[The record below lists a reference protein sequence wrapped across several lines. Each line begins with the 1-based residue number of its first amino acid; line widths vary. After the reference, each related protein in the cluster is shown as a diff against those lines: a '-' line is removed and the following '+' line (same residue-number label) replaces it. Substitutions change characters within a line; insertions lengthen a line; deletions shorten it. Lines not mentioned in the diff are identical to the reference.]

1 MSEEWVVNASPL
13 ILFSRID
20 RLDLIEDV
28 APAILVP
35 NAVIEEV
42 RAGQHKD
49 RTAARAMEWAGG
61 YRVEDIAV
69 AASIEHWDL
78 GTGEAQVIAHCV
90 DAPRWAVLD
99 DRAARRCAAA
109 HDVRVIGTL
118 GVVLRAKNRGQVES
132 ARPLVKKL
140 VAAGMFIG
148 DEFVEACLPAS
159 GNEAVMPQAHVG
171 LFRTS
176 CGHLTFFLCSLCCL

>member
-1 MSEEWVVNASPL
+1 VSEEWVVNASPL

-148 DEFVEACLPAS
+148 DEFVEAVLA
-159 GNEAVMPQAHVG
+159 GIGE
-171 LFRTS
+171 
-176 CGHLTFFLCSLCCL
+176 

>member
-1 MSEEWVVNASPL
+1 VSEAWVVNASPH

-20 RLDLIEDV
+20 RLDLIEDL

-49 RTAARAMEWAGG
+49 LTTARAMEWAGE

-69 AASIEHWDL
+69 ATSVEHWDL
-78 GTGEAQVIAHCV
+78 GTGEAQVIAHCIN
-90 DAPRWAVLD
+90 APRWALLD

-118 GVVLRAKNRGQVES
+118 GVILRAKKRWTGRERS
-132 ARPLVKKL
+132 
-140 VAAGMFIG
+140 
-148 DEFVEACLPAS
+148 AS
-159 GNEAVMPQAHVG
+159 G
-171 LFRTS
+171 
-176 CGHLTFFLCSLCCL
+176 

>member
-1 MSEEWVVNASPL
+1 VSEEWVVNASPL

-99 DRAARRCAAA
+99 DRAACRCAAA
-109 HDVRVIGTL
+109 HDVQVIGTL

-140 VAAGMFIG
+140 VAAGMLS
-148 DEFVEACLPAS
+148 AMSSWKPCLPAS